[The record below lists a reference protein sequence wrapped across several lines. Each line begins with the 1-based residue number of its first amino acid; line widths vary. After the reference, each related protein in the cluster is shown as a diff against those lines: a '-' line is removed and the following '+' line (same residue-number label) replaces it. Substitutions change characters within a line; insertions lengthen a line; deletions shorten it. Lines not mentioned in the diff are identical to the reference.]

1 GYRVRQVLFDPFQ
14 MIAVAQRLEKARL
27 PVEPFNQTL
36 PNLTQATSNLFDLI
50 SQRQL
55 VLYPDA
61 AMRLAVSRAIMV
73 ESSRGWRLDK
83 AKQQHKIDVVVALS
97 MACLAAVQNGGE
109 PYYDIT
115 YGADDDEP
123 PPPPVPGWQSA
134 GFNSPE
140 EAEAYKARVRAQY
153 GRAASFPWDG
163 YGGGAPR

>member
-14 MIAVAQRLEKARL
+14 MSAVAQRLEKAGL

-83 AKQQHKIDVVVALS
+83 GKQSHKIDVLVALS
-97 MACLAAVQNGGE
+97 MACLAAVQNGNE

-115 YGADDDEP
+115 YGAGDDEP
-123 PPPPVPGWQSA
+123 PPPPQPAWQLA
-134 GFNSPE
+134 GFASE
-140 EAEAYKARVRAQY
+140 QAAWEYKQRAWQQY
-153 GRAASFPWDG
+153 GRSVRFNF
-163 YGGGAPR
+163 